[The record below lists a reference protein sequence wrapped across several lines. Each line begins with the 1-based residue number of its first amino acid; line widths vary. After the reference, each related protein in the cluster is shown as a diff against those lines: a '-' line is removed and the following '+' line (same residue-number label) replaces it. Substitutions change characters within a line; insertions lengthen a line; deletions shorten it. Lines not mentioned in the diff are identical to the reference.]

1 MSRRGDTGTQDRRRH
16 TPIYVLVT
24 VQSSLER
31 EPVGR
36 VRTTLL
42 GTSTMQDAGLP
53 QHRREMLA
61 WGDGRGALYDHCF
74 VPRACVPSSAG
85 FSTFNRFG
93 GF

>member
-1 MSRRGDTGTQDRRRH
+1 VSRRGDTGTQDRRRH

-53 QHRREMLA
+53 QHIQE
-61 WGDGRGALYDHCF
+61 GDAGMGGR
-74 VPRACVPSSAG
+74 P
-85 FSTFNRFG
+85 G
-93 GF
+93 GSL